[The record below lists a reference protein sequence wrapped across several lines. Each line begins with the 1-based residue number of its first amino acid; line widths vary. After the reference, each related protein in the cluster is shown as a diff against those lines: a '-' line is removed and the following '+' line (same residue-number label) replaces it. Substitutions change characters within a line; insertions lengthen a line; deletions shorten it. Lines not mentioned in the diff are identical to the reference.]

1 MERSEIK
8 RKNMITKEETLTKE
22 QIISDSKEFSLFS
35 WTAQAAVNPIAIERA
50 EGVYLYDYDGN
61 RIIDFSSGLMSVN
74 IGHGDQRVTDA
85 VVEQMQKVS
94 FVTPSCTT
102 EVRAKLSRKLAEI
115 CPGNLNKA
123 FYTLCG
129 TSSIDNAI
137 KLARLY
143 TGRHK
148 IIGRYRGFHG
158 GSIGGMSVGGDP
170 RKLANDSQQM
180 PNAIHIDDPYYFFGM
195 NNLDDATKLSLS
207 LEYVERVIHLEGK
220 TNIAAFIFEG
230 ESGSSGCLHYPKGY
244 LKGVKALCEK
254 YGILFVAD
262 EVMSGFGR
270 TGQWFGFQ
278 NHDIVPDM
286 VCMAKGLTSSYLPL
300 GCLMVTDTIAEKF
313 ENTPMMIG
321 LTYNGH
327 PVSLAAALAVIN
339 IYESDRLIEN
349 TREMSAY
356 LESRI
361 EQMRSYHPSM
371 GDFRNTGLL
380 GCLDVLKNK
389 KTGELI
395 AGYNAT
401 GEDLKIT
408 NQIAG
413 KLRALS
419 LYTFVRWGY
428 IFIAPPLCVT
438 KDQIDEGLTIISEAL
453 KIADEALV

>member
-1 MERSEIK
+1 MK
-8 RKNMITKEETLTKE
+8 MITKEHTLSKE

-35 WTAQAAVNPIAIERA
+35 WSPQASVNPIAIERA

-94 FVTPSCTT
+94 FVTPTCTT

-148 IIGRYRGFHG
+148 IVGRYRAFHG

-180 PNAIHIDDPYYFFGM
+180 PNAIHIDDPYSFFGM
-195 NNLDDATKLSLS
+195 KNLDENTRLSLS

-230 ESGSSGCLHYPKGY
+230 ESGSSGCLQYPKGY

-254 YGILFVAD
+254 YGILFIAD

-270 TGQWFGFQ
+270 TGKWFGFE
-278 NHDIVPDM
+278 NHGIVPDM

-300 GCLMVTDTIAEKF
+300 GCLMVTDTIAAKF

-327 PVSLAAALAVIN
+327 PVALAAALAVIN
-339 IYESDRLIEN
+339 IYESDNLIEN
-349 TREMSAY
+349 TRKMSAY
-356 LESRI
+356 METKV
-361 EQMRSYHPSM
+361 EAMRSQHPSM
-371 GDFRNTGLL
+371 GEFRNTGLL
-380 GCLDVLKNK
+380 GCIDILKNK
-389 KTGELI
+389 TTGELI
-395 AGYNAT
+395 SPYNGAGD
-401 GEDLKIT
+401 DLKIT
-408 NQIAG
+408 NLMAA
-413 KLRALS
+413 KLRALG

-428 IFIAPPLCVT
+428 LFIAPPLCIT
-438 KDQIDEGLTIISEAL
+438 EAQIDEGLAIISEAL
-453 KIADEALV
+453 KISDEALVS